1 MICPLTM
8 RGQHKG
14 DIWADVDEEL
24 LERGAHII
32 VGQIVGIH
40 GSRVGRYVV
49 DLVGRLTVIR
59 SIYWTCDIEGA
70 ALHFHRIMRAL
81 TNLFRI
87 GIGIPSSTFFRKVN
101 RGIYIKHRDTES
113 SGRRHKN
120 GICDV
125 QFLCV
130 SRPII
135 EFRIIRCWRYFKD
148 QILR

>member
-1 MICPLTM
+1 MIRALTV

-24 LERGAHII
+24 LERGANII
-32 VGQIVGIH
+32 VRQIVGIR

-59 SIYWTCDIEGA
+59 SIYRTSNVEGA
-70 ALHFHRIMRAL
+70 ALHFHPIVRAFS
-81 TNLFRI
+81 NLVRV
-87 GIGIPSSTFFRKVN
+87 GIGIPCATLFRKVN
-101 RGIYIKHRDTES
+101 RGIYIEHGNTEG

-135 EFRIIRCWRYFKD
+135 EFSIIRCWRYFKD